1 MKMVKIF
8 MKGKMVGLTTKVTV
22 PGRPRS
28 QASAFH
34 YPKPAPALGFGRPP
48 PLSTPLPS
56 RAAGIDDG
64 ADLALQSPA
73 RVCADAAVCLMASS
87 VIIGHGIGTF
97 RLIRIAVRKAGDIMM
112 VI

>member
-48 PLSTPLPS
+48 PLSTPLPP
-56 RAAGIDDG
+56 RAAGIDVG
-64 ADLALQSPA
+64 ADLAFSLE
-73 RVCADAAVCLMASS
+73 RASAPMPRY
-87 VIIGHGIGTF
+87 V
-97 RLIRIAVRKAGDIMM
+97 
-112 VI
+112 